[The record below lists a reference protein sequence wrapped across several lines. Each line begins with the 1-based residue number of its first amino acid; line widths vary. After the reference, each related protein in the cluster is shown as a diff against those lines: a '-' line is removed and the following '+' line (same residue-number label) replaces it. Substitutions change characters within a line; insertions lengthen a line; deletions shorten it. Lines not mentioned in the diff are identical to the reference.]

1 MKIGK
6 IIFQCNRCYDNDC
19 DEIMMIIINQ
29 GGGVSKIS
37 IKVLIIY
44 ILKHLVFSITMIILW
59 WRMVA
64 INVIDSDISGS
75 IVHIVSSMVK
85 KIVL

>member
-1 MKIGK
+1 MI
-6 IIFQCNRCYDNDC
+6 
-19 DEIMMIIINQ
+19 IIINQ
-29 GGGVSKIS
+29 GGGVTKIS

-64 INVIDSDISGS
+64 INVIDSDISVS
-75 IVHIVSSMVK
+75 TVHTDSSMVK
-85 KIVL
+85 TIVL